1 MKKAGFVGVLLALG
15 LGVLG
20 QGLGQECPPFTVAA
34 TFRYVP
40 LPEENVVSVSLRGSF
55 NNWGEWPMERE
66 PDGSWAIPVCLE
78 PGEYQY
84 KFYINGQ
91 WPKDMA
97 TARGGGPVDPEA
109 HG

>member
-1 MKKAGFVGVLLALG
+1 
-15 LGVLG
+15 
-20 QGLGQECPPFTVAA
+20 
-34 TFRYVP
+34 
-40 LPEENVVSVSLRGSF
+40 
-55 NNWGEWPMERE
+55 
-66 PDGSWAIPVCLE
+66 LE

-109 HG
+109 HGYVDDGFGGQNAVRIVTLPVETFFAHHDPANPAFLCRADGRWVVRLLVAPGFVESVTRRHGLRFLAHGTAAFLG